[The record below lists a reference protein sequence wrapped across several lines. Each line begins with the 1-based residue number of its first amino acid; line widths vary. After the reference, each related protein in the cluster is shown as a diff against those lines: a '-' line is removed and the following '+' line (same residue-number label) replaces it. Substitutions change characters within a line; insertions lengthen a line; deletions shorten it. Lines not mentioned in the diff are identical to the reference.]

1 MTTNRELIKTISK
14 LQFEYSPTSNQEEL
28 EQWLQLVLAATY
40 NNQQIDKVTN
50 CSFKY
55 KDALIVFVQSVEL
68 FNFTK
73 TIKDDS
79 LVEVGLPVSDYLE
92 DEYGVSYLAKAK
104 ETIQLDKEDF
114 AVMSREFAEYFTAF
128 TDYARMISTSE
139 SKEVYPAVKI

>member
-1 MTTNRELIKTISK
+1 M
-14 LQFEYSPTSNQEEL
+14 Q
-28 EQWLQLVLAATY
+28 A
-40 NNQQIDKVTN
+40 
-50 CSFKY
+50 
-55 KDALIVFVQSVEL
+55 VEL
-68 FNFTK
+68 FNFTQ

-128 TDYARMISTSE
+128 TDYARIILINE
-139 SKEVYPAVKI
+139 SKEAYPVVKI

>member
-1 MTTNRELIKTISK
+1 MTTNKELIKTISK
-14 LQFEYSPTSNQEEL
+14 LQFEYSPTRNQEEL
-28 EQWLQLVLAATY
+28 EQWIQLVLAATY
-40 NNQQIDKVTN
+40 NGQQVNKIAN

-55 KDALIVFVQSVEL
+55 RDALIVFVQSVEL

-92 DEYGVSYLAKAK
+92 DEYGVNYLAKAK

-128 TDYARMISTSE
+128 IDYARMILISE

>member
-28 EQWLQLVLAATY
+28 EQWIQLVLAATY
-40 NNQQIDKVTN
+40 NGQQADRVAN

-92 DEYGVSYLAKAK
+92 DEYGISYLAKAK

-128 TDYARMISTSE
+128 TDYARIVATSE

>member
-1 MTTNRELIKTISK
+1 MTTNKELIKTISK
-14 LQFEYSPTSNQEEL
+14 LQFEYSPTRNQEEL
-28 EQWLQLVLAATY
+28 EQWIQLVLATTY
-40 NNQQIDKVTN
+40 NGQQVDKVTN

-55 KDALIVFVQSVEL
+55 KNALVVFVQSVEL
-68 FNFTK
+68 FNFTQ

-128 TDYARMISTSE
+128 TDYARMISISG
-139 SKEVYPAVKI
+139 SKGVYPVVKI

>member
-28 EQWLQLVLAATY
+28 EQWIQLVLAMTY
-40 NNQQIDKVTN
+40 NGQQADKVAN

-55 KDALIVFVQSVEL
+55 KDSLIVFVQSVEL

-104 ETIQLDKEDF
+104 ETIQLDREDF

-128 TDYARMISTSE
+128 TDYAQMISTSE
-139 SKEVYPAVKI
+139 NKEAYPAITI

>member
-1 MTTNRELIKTISK
+1 MTTNKELIKTISK
-14 LQFEYSPTSNQEEL
+14 LQFEYSPTRNQEEL
-28 EQWLQLVLAATY
+28 EQWIQLVLATTY
-40 NNQQIDKVTN
+40 NGQQVDKVTN

-55 KDALIVFVQSVEL
+55 KNALVVFVQSVEL
-68 FNFTK
+68 FNLNQK
-73 TIKDDS
+73 IKYYS